1 MEASGEATSMSDR
14 ADDFLILWFAQHVKA
29 LPAVLRLAEA
39 VRLATDCRKDAVAAG
54 IPLQEIRDAAGG
66 DLIRKILEA
75 LNAAVGRGDEAPLA
89 PDLDVPAETT
99 SS

>member
-1 MEASGEATSMSDR
+1 MSDR
-14 ADDFLILWFAQHVKA
+14 AGEFLVLWLTQHVQP
-29 LPAVLRLAEA
+29 LPPVHRVAEA

-54 IPLQEIRDAAGG
+54 VDLQEIRDAAGG

-75 LNAAVGRGDEAPLA
+75 LNMPALVADAAPLA
-89 PDLDVPAETT
+89 PDMEASVETV